1 MHICYSVADNCQ
13 NLYDSYG
20 EICVGCNCCGRID
33 PKTKLQC
40 QLELAKRQL
49 EEKQQFDM
57 WDNDY
62 PEVNAIQH
70 KNVAA
75 DIKYFKQKIAKI
87 EQEISAD
94 IEAARKEHP

>member
-1 MHICYSVADNCQ
+1 MMHTCFSVAKDCK

-49 EEKQQFDM
+49 EESQQFDR

-62 PEVNAIQH
+62 PAVNAMQH
-70 KNVAA
+70 ENVAA
-75 DIKYFKQKIAKI
+75 DIEYFKAKI
-87 EQEISAD
+87 KMIEDEIAQEGEQNA
-94 IEAARKEHP
+94 